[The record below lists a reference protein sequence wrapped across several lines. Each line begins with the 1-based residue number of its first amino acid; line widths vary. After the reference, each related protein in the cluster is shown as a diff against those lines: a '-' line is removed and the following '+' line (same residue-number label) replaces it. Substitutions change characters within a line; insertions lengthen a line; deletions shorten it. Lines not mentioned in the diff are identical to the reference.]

1 MADATMPVPLTRYV
15 ASLNGELHELTVGEN
30 GDVTVDGRSYAA
42 SLATTSPPVGYSL
55 LLDGASVPLL
65 ARAGAPGEW
74 EVDIDGRTVAIEVLD
89 ERQARIRELS
99 AIAGSAAGISP
110 LKAPMPGM
118 VVKVAVKEG
127 EVVRVGTTVAIVE
140 AMKMENELRA
150 TAAAKVARVLVGPG
164 DAVNKAQIL
173 VEFSEVDGV

>member
-1 MADATMPVPLTRYV
+1 MPIHPARYV
-15 ASLNGELHELTVGEN
+15 ASLNGELHQVTVAEN

-42 SLATTSPPVGYSL
+42 SLAAASPPAGYSL

-74 EVDIDGRTVAIEVLD
+74 EVGVDGRSVTIEVLD
-89 ERQARIRELS
+89 ERQAKIRELS
-99 AIAGSAAGISP
+99 AIAGGAAGISA
-110 LKAPMPGM
+110 LKAPMPGL
-118 VVKVAVKEG
+118 
-127 EVVRVGTTVAIVE
+127 VVRVAVEEGELVQAGTTVVIVE

-150 TAAAKVARVLVGPG
+150 TATARVARVLVGPG
-164 DAVNKAQIL
+164 DAVKKAQVL